1 MGSGPQRVALVTG
14 GSRGIGASTCLALAR
29 NGIDLAIGYRTS
41 EDSAQRIAQEVRAMG
56 RRAEI
61 FGADVTVEVEAQ
73 TLAEQA
79 LAAFGAIHILINNAG
94 FGSGVVGRP
103 QITESRLDHLDLL
116 MRAHVYGPLTLCR
129 ALVPQMRKHERGDVI
144 MVSSSSVQMLGRN
157 MGTYIMA
164 KAAMEAMAGVLA
176 REERSHGIRVN
187 IVAPGLTDTDMG
199 LGFMKMR
206 AGIESMRDVDAKM
219 PFGFVCQPSDVANT
233 VAFLISDKARYITA
247 QRLTLDGGNF

>member
-41 EDSAQRIAQEVRAMG
+41 EDSATRIAQEVRAMG

-61 FGADVTVEVEAQ
+61 FCADVTVETEAQ
-73 TLAEQA
+73 TLAERA

-94 FGSGVVGRP
+94 FGSSVVGRP
-103 QITESRLDHLDLL
+103 QITEIRLDHLDLL

-144 MVSSSSVQMLGRN
+144 MVSSSGVQMLGRN
-157 MGTYIMA
+157 MGNYIMA

-199 LGFMKMR
+199 LGFMRMR